1 MFRKNLVTKQLMGPI
16 HHHHHRVGRGEG
28 GRGWF
33 SVRFC
38 FKICFKKYEQNI
50 YFFLF
55 KNQQSVISL

>member
-16 HHHHHRVGRGEG
+16 HHHHRVGRGEG

-38 FKICFKKYEQNI
+38 FKICFK
-50 YFFLF
+50 
-55 KNQQSVISL
+55 